1 MQGMLVQSPVNELR
15 SSKSVIFH
23 LDDVSLG
30 SWQIPRGLGS
40 GKCRWPQAMARWE
53 YTGGTSSCQTAAEG
67 ERTCFELSDAEK
79 PTLSITIRVFKS
91 PILLPAVGVAA
102 APAFSSAHAHI
113 LQRLLFRSRS
123 LPWSRLQA
131 LTCVKL
137 LLRTRVEVSWYDSAG
152 PCASARMLLIPGCG
166 FQPSSARCS
175 VHSQQDKGRPQRTS

>member
-23 LDDVSLG
+23 WDDVSLG

-79 PTLSITIRVFKS
+79 PTLSITIRVWKS
-91 PILLPAVGVAA
+91 PHLASRCGRGCRPCLRFCA
-102 APAFSSAHAHI
+102 SAHPSPATLW
-113 LQRLLFRSRS
+113 LQGRTLIT
-123 LPWSRLQA
+123 

-152 PCASARMLLIPGCG
+152 PCASAKMLLIPGCG

-175 VHSQQDKGRPQRTS
+175 VHSQQDIGRPQTTS